1 MSKLTV
7 VVKRNA
13 DYEKGIYGLSV
24 HNEPGGAA
32 NVQPIKN
39 AAELKARLIEFGA
52 TNSYANDIVDRLKK
66 KHESVKIEF
75 EAA

>member
-1 MSKLTV
+1 M
-7 VVKRNA
+7 
-13 DYEKGIYGLSV
+13 YGLSV

-39 AAELKARLIEFGA
+39 DADLKARLIEFGD
-52 TNSYANDIVDRLKK
+52 TEDHANDVLDRLKK

-75 EAA
+75 DAP